1 MFKKG
6 NWLFSAS
13 NLTLLLVAV
22 LHTMGAFRKPV
33 GTEQTQLIES
43 MKSYRFNAMG
53 MNWSI
58 HDTLIS
64 VMLAMTVFMIFIAVF
79 NFFIMYSVPSPVI
92 RRRIIL
98 INALFM
104 WLLALL
110 FGVFQIPPPFVS
122 FVLVAILFTV
132 TFFRS
137 STKTERTP

>member
-6 NWLFSAS
+6 NRLFSAS
-13 NLTLLLVAV
+13 NLTLLLVSV

-33 GTEQTQLIES
+33 GTERTQLIEG
-43 MKSYRFNAMG
+43 MKSCRFNAMG

-58 HDTLIS
+58 HDVLIS
-64 VMLAMTVFMIFIAVF
+64 VMLAMTVFMIFVAVF

-92 RRRIIL
+92 CRRVIL

-104 WLLALL
+104 WFLAIL

-122 FVLVAILFTV
+122 FVLVAILFTI
-132 TFFRS
+132 TFLRS
-137 STKTERTP
+137 PTKAKET